1 MEKKKYQVSIRFDM
15 DEEFMK
21 QVPAH
26 RTYINSLINKDVID
40 HYAVSMEALR
50 IWITINAT
58 DKTSVIEYLSLS
70 PLFKYW
76 TFEIDELFVLDGLSY
91 RLPQVQL
98 N

>member
-15 DEEFMK
+15 DEEFMNL
-21 QVPAH
+21 VPSH
-26 RTYINSLINKDVID
+26 RIYINSLINKDVID
-40 HYAVSMEALR
+40 HYAVSMEARR
-50 IWITINAT
+50 IWITLNAN
-58 DKTSVIEYLSLS
+58 DKTSVLEFLAQS